1 MSLCL
6 LPIREASDPRVAD
19 YFHVQDGEWI
29 KRRGRFLAE
38 GHEVLATLIERGR
51 YPVDS
56 VLLAENKVERL
67 TPLLERLPAEVPIY
81 VASMALLEGIVGFP
95 LHRGVL
101 AVGRIGAPLSV
112 EAAVAALPAG
122 PALVLGLEGLS
133 NTDNVGALFRN
144 GAAFGVNLL
153 LLDPGSA
160 DPLYRKAI
168 RTSMGHALVLPFA
181 RTPPWPAGL
190 EVLRAAGFVTYAL
203 TPRAEATSVIELFR
217 GGLPREERVALL
229 VGAEGPGLSAATLA
243 AVDRGLRIPMSAG
256 VDSLNVATAAALGL
270 FALRAR

>member
-1 MSLCL
+1 MSRSL
-6 LPIREASDPRVAD
+6 LPILEPSDPRVAD

-56 VLLAENKVERL
+56 VLIAENKVERL
-67 TPLLERLPAEVPIY
+67 GPLLARLPEAVPVY

-101 AVGRIGAPLSV
+101 AVGRIGVPLQV
-112 EAAVAALPAG
+112 EAALAALPPG

-133 NTDNVGALFRN
+133 NTDNVGSLFRN
-144 GAAFGVNLL
+144 AAAFGVSLV

-168 RTSMGHALVLPFA
+168 RTSMGQAVVLPFA
-181 RTPPWPAGL
+181 RTSPWPAGL
-190 EVLRAAGFVTYAL
+190 LPLRAAGFVTYAL
-203 TPRAEATSVIELFR
+203 TPRAEATSLVELFR

-229 VGAEGPGLSAATLA
+229 VGAEGPGLSPATLA
-243 AVDRGLRIPMSAG
+243 AVDRGLRIPMAAG

-270 FALRAR
+270 FALRAG